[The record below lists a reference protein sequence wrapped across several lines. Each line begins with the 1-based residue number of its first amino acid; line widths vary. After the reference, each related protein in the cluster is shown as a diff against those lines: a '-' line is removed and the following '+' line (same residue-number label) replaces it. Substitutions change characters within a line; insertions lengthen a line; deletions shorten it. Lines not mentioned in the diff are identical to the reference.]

1 MIDLPSTGKSRKA
14 RCKAFFENRDLSTN
28 YSDRGRKNKLD
39 LLYRDHPEVA
49 KSVVKLINKL
59 IKEKQPSERIAREI
73 LPLYQEHNI
82 SNKYIPCS
90 RTIDNWSANGLI
102 ESRITN
108 EPFRKNKGKIK

>member
-1 MIDLPSTGKSRKA
+1 
-14 RCKAFFENRDLSTN
+14 

-108 EPFRKNKGKIK
+108 EPFRKNKGKIKYYYRKK